1 MLSKTLQL
9 ATALVLTAASFTTAH
24 AHIGY
29 GGRDFGIFSDDL
41 DKTLNISGQTV
52 TSNFGWADGTDTDFG
67 DSHRLRPFRFTLE
80 DPMLIKITIQ
90 GGGGLLPGFSIYS
103 GLAHLAPAMAD
114 HDLAPITLDYLQ
126 FLGGGKEGAFRALN
140 NWRLGNDDGVSFA
153 DLTTFMFEGYAVD
166 GTAANFGP
174 TPGIVGDGLADGVVS
189 GTFALLPGNYTLFVG
204 GADYSGTT
212 TTTFPVTV
220 GVTNVAPVPE
230 PSAALAFAGGLV
242 TLCGL
247 RRRRG

>member
-1 MLSKTLQL
+1 MISKTLQL
-9 ATALVLTAASFTTAH
+9 ATAIVLSTAAFTKTH

-52 TSNFGWADGTDTDFG
+52 TSNFGWADGTDADFG
-67 DSHRLRPFRFTLE
+67 DSHRVRPFRFTLE
-80 DPMLIKITIQ
+80 DPMLITITIQ

-103 GLAHLAPAMAD
+103 GLGHAVPD
-114 HDLAPITLDYLQ
+114 HDLAPVTLDYLQ
-126 FLGGGKEGAFRALN
+126 FLGGGKEGAFRALT
-140 NWRLGNDDGVSFA
+140 NWRVGNDDGASFA
-153 DLTTFMFEGYAVD
+153 DLTAFIFEGYAVD

-189 GTFALLPGNYTLFVG
+189 ATFALLPGNYSLFVG
-204 GADYSGTT
+204 GADYGGST
-212 TTTFPVTV
+212 TTTFPLTV

-230 PSAALAFAGGLV
+230 PATGIALIGGLA

-247 RRRRG
+247 RRRRA